1 MYKWEPYNLNNPFI
15 TRQGESIV
23 DLAKY
28 SEVLKKN
35 NIPFTED
42 QYNEAK
48 KKIDKQF

>member
-15 TRQGESIV
+15 TRPGESIV

-28 SEVLKKN
+28 IEVLKIN
-35 NIPFTED
+35 NIPFTEE

-48 KKIDKQF
+48 KKIN